1 MIWSFQWISFPP
13 ASQYTLVTLERIKK
27 RWEDGGAYFL
37 VHVANKPKPKKV
49 VPQNKKYFRNAVALK
64 DSSKLL
70 RQMSF
75 LALIFTGFLTK
86 FQEEGPF
93 IHMLFHELQRML
105 SSLMLRFFKA
115 ELVNWKALLDI
126 LIWRMKATNC
136 PMNLCMLEWM
146 LKHCWRSAARILGN
160 YQKEMQDAFMKIA
173 TYFQSRLLLN
183 NSFLKDM
190 IYLHPLQRNKM
201 SANPFWRIAKRMPHV
216 ILSRNILSIVYEW
229 SVLRADDDI
238 EDWYLNQDDTFKK
251 RLDHYWSKVF
261 SLKTLS
267 GSPKYPL
274 LSIAVKCYGNVAVER
289 SLYENK
295 NTLTKERASLGE
307 ENSHS
312 T

>member
-37 VHVANKPKPKKV
+37 IHVANKPKPKKV

-115 ELVNWKALLDI
+115 EFVNWKALLDI

-160 YQKEMQDAFMKIA
+160 NIKRRCKMLLWKWQHTFNQDCSWTTASWKIWYAYIHCKELKCLQIHFEELPNGCP
-173 TYFQSRLLLN
+173 TLYFQAT
-183 NSFLKDM
+183 FC
-190 IYLHPLQRNKM
+190 PLFMNEV
-201 SANPFWRIAKRMPHV
+201 SWRQMM
-216 ILSRNILSIVYEW
+216 
-229 SVLRADDDI
+229 
-238 EDWYLNQDDTFKK
+238 T
-251 RLDHYWSKVF
+251 
-261 SLKTLS
+261 
-267 GSPKYPL
+267 
-274 LSIAVKCYGNVAVER
+274 
-289 SLYENK
+289 
-295 NTLTKERASLGE
+295 
-307 ENSHS
+307 
-312 T
+312 

>member
-1 MIWSFQWISFPP
+1 MEGTTRYI
-13 ASQYTLVTLERIKK
+13 
-27 RWEDGGAYFL
+27 
-37 VHVANKPKPKKV
+37 N
-49 VPQNKKYFRNAVALK
+49 LK
-64 DSSKLL
+64 D
-70 RQMSF
+70 
-75 LALIFTGFLTK
+75 
-86 FQEEGPF
+86 EGNQLP
-93 IHMLFHELQRML
+93 HESMH
-105 SSLMLRFFKA
+105 
-115 ELVNWKALLDI
+115 VGVDVKALLKKCSKNS
-126 LIWRMKATNC
+126 RKQ
-136 PMNLCMLEWM
+136 
-146 LKHCWRSAARILGN
+146 
-160 YQKEMQDAFMKIA
+160 YQKEMQNAFMKMA

-190 IYLHPLQRNKM
+190 ICLHPLQRNKM

-267 GSPKYPL
+267 CSPKYPL